1 MNKMLSIKSVSEI
14 SDASTMPKIISCKKL
29 DDADSDAATTL
40 FNIDSISPVQKP
52 KTLSTI
58 ILIQSKISKQTY
70 TNLENLQTNSPMYQ
84 GVEDINLQLKAVQ
97 NALVIKV
104 CLQQPFKNQNQNQK
118 FQYEGEQNKIDEI
131 CLSEIERISTIH
143 IQFQKMMISEDHLIM
158 QEIKQIMDYF
168 IGITK
173 ISLDLSFCSF
183 ESPNVTSSISRIMK
197 DMAFI
202 NDIEINFTGCAIKDQ
217 FMISLITELKHLNL
231 TNLKRVSLLLNQ
243 NKIEIECMLFL
254 SNLFEDM
261 VNLNSLQLELK
272 NCGIN
277 NKMLSILSYHVSQLK
292 KLKSLHLNFENNQ
305 ITDEGTY
312 QMCENLFVDDFKLD
326 ELSFNFNQNKITN
339 KSAHYLSCLLKSQ
352 KTLQKLSLALR
363 NYKLKSSDFDNLG
376 KSLIKMFELKELEL
390 DFSFNELDDEF
401 SLMLETSFKSMRV
414 LKRLKVDLSNNQ
426 LFKKGA
432 QFLDQLFKSDSME
445 TLEINLS
452 NNKIGRGAGYS
463 LALQIFFSAN
473 LRVLKLDLSNNGMNG
488 SSISCLLNQLK
499 NNYSLEELSINLIG
513 NNYHRA
519 NVSSLCENLST
530 NPLLRKIT
538 LIPRNLENQSQQN
551 ACKLDILESAAH
563 QRHSSILSFLAYK
576 NKLAKHLIGDTFD
589 IFNDL
594 YDD

>member
-1 MNKMLSIKSVSEI
+1 MIFKKLEQKSLNRILSIKSISEF

-58 ILIQSKISKQTY
+58 IPIQSKISKQTY
-70 TNLENLQTNSPMYQ
+70 TNLENLQTNSPIQ
-84 GVEDINLQLKAVQ
+84 QDTEGLNLQLKVVQ

-131 CLSEIERISTIH
+131 CLSEIERISTIQ

-173 ISLDLSFCSF
+173 ISLDLSYCSF

-202 NDIEINFTGCAIKDQ
+202 NDIELNFTGCAIKDQ

-261 VNLNSLQLELK
+261 TNLNHLKLELQ

-292 KLKSLHLNFENNQ
+292 KLKSLHLNYENNQ
-305 ITDEGTY
+305 ISDDGIY

-352 KTLQKLSLALR
+352 KNLQKLSFALR
-363 NYKLKSSDFDNLG
+363 NYKLKSSDFVNLG

-401 SLMLETSFKSMRV
+401 SLMLETSFKSLRV
-414 LKRLKVDLSNNQ
+414 LNKLKVDLSNNQ

-432 QFLDQLFKSDSME
+432 QFLDQLFKSDTME
-445 TLEINLS
+445 TLEINL
-452 NNKIGRGAGYS
+452 R
-463 LALQIFFSAN
+463 
-473 LRVLKLDLSNNGMNG
+473 
-488 SSISCLLNQLK
+488 
-499 NNYSLEELSINLIG
+499 
-513 NNYHRA
+513 
-519 NVSSLCENLST
+519 
-530 NPLLRKIT
+530 
-538 LIPRNLENQSQQN
+538 
-551 ACKLDILESAAH
+551 
-563 QRHSSILSFLAYK
+563 
-576 NKLAKHLIGDTFD
+576 
-589 IFNDL
+589 
-594 YDD
+594 